1 MTVDWPAIVR
11 EHGPLVWKTALRLLL
26 NEADV
31 SDCFQ
36 ETFVSA
42 LEFSKTKAVDNWPGL
57 LRRIAIA
64 RALDRL
70 RKKRRDGANETRQ
83 VTDDLPSREADP
95 ARHAEALELSDRLR
109 VALAELPATQSQAF
123 CLRYLNGLEYE
134 EMAAEMGIS
143 VDAAGALLHRAR
155 TRLGELLL
163 GAATVDLKRR

>member
-1 MTVDWPAIVR
+1 MAIDWPAIVH
-11 EHGPLVWKTALRLLL
+11 EYGPLVWKTAFSLLL

-42 LEFSKTKAVDNWPGL
+42 LEFSRRQKVINWPGL
-57 LRRIAIA
+57 LQRIAA
-64 RALDRL
+64 SRALDQL
-70 RKKRRDGANETRQ
+70 RRRIREQQRHM
-83 VTDDLPSREADP
+83 VDLGTAIPSPDAGP
-95 ARHAEALELSDRLR
+95 VQNAEAAELSDRLR
-109 VALAELPATQSQAF
+109 IALTQLPPSQGQAF
-123 CLRYLNGLEYE
+123 CLRHLNGLEYE
-134 EMAAEMGIS
+134 EIADEMKIS